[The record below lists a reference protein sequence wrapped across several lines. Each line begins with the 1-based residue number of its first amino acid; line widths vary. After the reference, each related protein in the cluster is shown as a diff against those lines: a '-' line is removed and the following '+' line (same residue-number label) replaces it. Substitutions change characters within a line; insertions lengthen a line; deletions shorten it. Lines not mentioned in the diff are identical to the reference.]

1 MNMYMTMLSWKMLN
15 WYRKLLKL
23 HLGIRFLKSGPI
35 KWTLIC
41 PYPNGQFHILGGG
54 GSERLP
60 GWMVWQCLF
69 TGLKWSQAGQDQSER
84 HKKGSAASSFTSF
97 NQPRTYLQV

>member
-41 PYPNGQFHILGGG
+41 PYPNGQFHILGVGG
-54 GSERLP
+54 QNACRD
-60 GWMVWQCLF
+60 
-69 TGLKWSQAGQDQSER
+69 GLCT
-84 HKKGSAASSFTSF
+84 F
-97 NQPRTYLQV
+97 